1 MCGKRTR
8 EKQTVP
14 QQFLNTCDYFQHK
27 TQGMYV
33 HIIGWCKI
41 EMWEICT
48 EFLERIYHTV
58 ELALHEAF
66 QGQHAGKIW
75 VRVSVWQCRK
85 WGLHGLYISR
95 RKSSIA
101 DLIGIIL
108 CYLKMFLL
116 FFYWHWVLSTNNF
129 LFLLITPVNSGST
142 KVNIKGVKKKK
153 AN

>member
-1 MCGKRTR
+1 MWGKRTR

-48 EFLERIYHTV
+48 EFLERIYCT
-58 ELALHEAF
+58 EWNLLYMKPSKDNMQEKSEYESLYDS
-66 QGQHAGKIW
+66 AGNEGYM
-75 VRVSVWQCRK
+75 VC
-85 WGLHGLYISR
+85 
-95 RKSSIA
+95 
-101 DLIGIIL
+101 IL
-108 CYLKMFLL
+108 VVVNLF
-116 FFYWHWVLSTNNF
+116 FFYWQWVLSTNNF

-142 KVNIKGVKKKK
+142 KVNIKG
-153 AN
+153 

>member
-1 MCGKRTR
+1 
-8 EKQTVP
+8 
-14 QQFLNTCDYFQHK
+14 
-27 TQGMYV
+27 MYV

-41 EMWEICT
+41 EMWDICT
-48 EFLERIYHTV
+48 S
-58 ELALHEAF
+58 
-66 QGQHAGKIW
+66 IW
-75 VRVSVWQCRK
+75 VSRK
-85 WGLHGLYISR
+85 DIIVQWNLLYMKPSKDNMQEKSEYESLYDSAGNEGYMVCILSR

-129 LFLLITPVNSGST
+129 LFLLIMPVNSGST

-153 AN
+153 PINVGHDILVLYGDPVNFCQSWISACC